1 MFYIIFSNPQGILEG
16 PQSLSVNRVNI
27 PVLYMKKV
35 KAREI
40 ALENK
45 SDPGGWRLGFL
56 TPIPMSMAV
65 LDCLPGPIHNHF
77 LPGQKRLLNVTAL
90 LYKST
95 DQEEILL
102 RGW

>member
-1 MFYIIFSNPQGILEG
+1 M
-16 PQSLSVNRVNI
+16 
-27 PVLYMKKV
+27 

-45 SDPGGWRLGFL
+45 SDPGGWSLGFL

-77 LPGQKRLLNVTAL
+77 LPGQKRLLNGTAL

-95 DQEEILL
+95 DQEEILILLKRLMNIVL
-102 RGW
+102 RATLSAGFKIIPQ